1 MNKLIDEAGKEQLI
15 ADFKV
20 VVADAEALL
29 KATANHGG
37 EELAQVRARA
47 EESVRMVKSRIDGV
61 QVELLGR
68 TREAARTADAY
79 VHDYPWNAIG
89 MAAGAGLVIGLLSNR
104 R

>member
-1 MNKLIDEAGKEQLI
+1 MNKFIDEASKEQLI

-47 EESVRMVKSRIDGV
+47 EESVRAVKTRLEGA
-61 QVELLGR
+61 QAQLLGR
-68 TREAARTADAY
+68 TREAAMAADTY

>member
-1 MNKLIDEAGKEQLI
+1 MNKLMDEAGKEQLI

-47 EESVRMVKSRIDGV
+47 EESVRAVKVRLDGA
-61 QVELLGR
+61 QAQLLARGK
-68 TREAARTADAY
+68 EAAMAADAY

>member
-1 MNKLIDEAGKEQLI
+1 MERLTPEMTTERLI

-37 EELAQVRARA
+37 AELAEVRAKA
-47 EESVRMVKSRIDGV
+47 EESLKVVKAHLADAQGALMV
-61 QVELLGR
+61 R
-68 TREAARTADAY
+68 TREAVKATDAY
-79 VHDYPWNAIG
+79 LHENPWTAVSI
-89 MAAGAGLVIGLLSNR
+89 AAGVGLVIGLLSGR